1 MQEIKHISCIYH
13 TILFSFP
20 NEGRLN
26 SAHYFIIKIDN
37 KRKLQNIATNHS
49 ADIDYKDFIKIYNK
63 RAIEPYSFMTFDTTL
78 PTNNS
83 LKFLKKSF
91 RSILNMKLIDELKIL
106 DDMIKAN
113 QAQYDLDGETAK
125 NSPLSSKELGK
136 YEYSTV
142 EVLGY
147 KPGVVEKTNFEYS

>member
-1 MQEIKHISCIYH
+1 MQEMKHISCIYH

-20 NEGRLN
+20 NEVRLN

-49 ADIDYKDFIKIYNK
+49 SDIDYKDFIKIYNK
-63 RAIEPYSFMTFDTTL
+63 CAIEPYSFLTFDTKL

-91 RSILNMKLIDELKIL
+91 RSILNMTLTDELKIL

-113 QAQYDLDGETAK
+113 QARFRWR
-125 NSPLSSKELGK
+125 NS
-136 YEYSTV
+136 
-142 EVLGY
+142 
-147 KPGVVEKTNFEYS
+147 